1 MRPKRMWIA
10 AALACIGFLIL
21 MVAVGFAALVVASR
35 ADDELF

>member
-1 MRPKRMWIA
+1 MRDALIV
-10 AALACIGFLIL
+10 LACCLGGFVLL